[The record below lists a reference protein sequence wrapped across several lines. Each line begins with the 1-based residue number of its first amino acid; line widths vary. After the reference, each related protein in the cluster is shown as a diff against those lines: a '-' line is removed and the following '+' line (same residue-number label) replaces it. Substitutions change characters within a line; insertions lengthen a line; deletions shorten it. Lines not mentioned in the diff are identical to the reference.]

1 MTSRIADLPEEEH
14 PLRRLFSHGPT
25 TLSDAELLSLVLTT
39 GTHGKGAIDLARD
52 ILINGLE
59 SAARRDWTAY
69 RQFGGLGRA
78 KAARV
83 AAAFE
88 LGRRAATARRP
99 TSEPVLNAE
108 VVARPL
114 LSQYRH
120 ATQERFG
127 AICLD
132 AKNRIVSQRELYVGT
147 LNSATISTRDVLRY
161 ALDEHAAS
169 VIVFHNHTSGD
180 ATPSPEDLIF
190 SRKLVDAGKLLGIE
204 VVDHLIL
211 GVDDFVS
218 LKQRGAI

>member
-1 MTSRIADLPEEEH
+1 MIFRIADLPEDEH
-14 PLRRLFSHGPT
+14 PLHRLFSHGPT
-25 TLSDAELLSLVLTT
+25 TLSDAELLSLVLAT
-39 GTHGKGAIDLARD
+39 GTHGKTSLDLARE
-52 ILINGLE
+52 ILVHGLE
-59 SAARRDWTAY
+59 SAARRDWTTY
-69 RQFGGLGRA
+69 RQFGDMGRV

-83 AAAFE
+83 AASFE
-88 LGRRAATARRP
+88 LGRRAAITRRP
-99 TSEPVLNAE
+99 TSEPVRDAE
-108 VVARPL
+108 AVARPL

-132 AKNRIVSQRELYVGT
+132 AKNRVVSQRELYVGT

-180 ATPSPEDLIF
+180 PTPSPEDLIF
-190 SRKLVDAGKLLGIE
+190 TRKLVDAGKLLGIE

-211 GVDDFVS
+211 GVDNFIS